1 MMINSFV
8 VMSRMNQ
15 SNTLQPIHAA
25 LSCSW
30 VKLPTKVMKVRM
42 AMGMNAVRVRC
53 PLTYDFSLVSACC
66 VSLPSFRV

>member
-1 MMINSFV
+1 MINSFV

-53 PLTYDFSLVSACC
+53 PLTYDFSLVSAFC